1 MSARHLAA
9 WILGLACLAAAC
21 STALKPDLR
30 RLYAMRASYVGQP
43 PLIVIPG
50 IMGSELADRETGAQA
65 WPGGWW
71 KLATSEYR
79 DLALEIDPET
89 LEPRPN
95 RLEPVDITEQALG
108 VDFYGQLLHTLERF
122 GGYVRARPGDPV
134 PADAPPRLYVFAYDW
149 RQDNV
154 ETARRLDALVEQVR
168 RDHGDPGLKVDV
180 VAHSMGGL
188 VVRYYVRY
196 GTTDVL
202 DDNEF
207 PVNLHGARR
216 IRRVVLLGTPNL
228 GSITSLHS
236 FLKGIRVGLRT
247 IPPEVLATMPS
258 IYQLFPH
265 PIIDWLITAGGR
277 PLERDLFSRELWERF
292 HWSIFEPELAARLAA
307 TGHDTDALHAWFG
320 KRLERARRF
329 VWSLSVA
336 LPESP
341 LQFIVLGG
349 DCRLTPARALVEE
362 VDGDSVIRLYP
373 DEITGPVAGVDY
385 EQLMLEPGDGR
396 VTKPSLLARDSLDPS
411 VPRHEWSFFPLA
423 FSFSLCEDHDTLTGN
438 INFQDNLLNV
448 LLTRRRGEN

>member
-1 MSARHLAA
+1 MSALRTAA
-9 WILGLACLAAAC
+9 CLVVLACIAVAC
-21 STALKPDLR
+21 TTASKPDLR
-30 RLYAMRASYVGQP
+30 RLYAMRASYAEQP

-50 IMGSELADRETGAQA
+50 IMGSELVDRESGAEA
-65 WPGGWW
+65 WPGNWW
-71 KLATSEYR
+71 KLATSRYA
-79 DLALEIDPET
+79 DLALDIDPQT
-89 LEPRPN
+89 LEPRPS
-95 RLEPVDITEQALG
+95 RLVPADITEQALG
-108 VDFYGQLLHTLERF
+108 IDFYGQLLHTLIRF
-122 GGYVRARPGDPV
+122 GGYVRSEPGEPA

-154 ETARRLDALVEQVR
+154 ETARRLDALVEQIR
-168 RDHGDPGLKVDV
+168 RDHGDPDLKVDV

-188 VVRYYVRY
+188 VVRYYLRY

-207 PVNLHGARR
+207 PVNLHGANR

-236 FLKGIRVGLRT
+236 FLKGIRVGLRR

-265 PIIDWLITAGGR
+265 PILDWLITAEGR
-277 PLERDLFSRELWERF
+277 PLDRDLFSRELWERF
-292 HWSIFEPELAARLAA
+292 QWSIFEPALAARLAA
-307 TGHDTDALHAWFG
+307 EGHDMDTLRAWFG

-341 LQFIVLGG
+341 IQFIVLGG

-362 VDGDSVIRLYP
+362 VDGESVIRLYP
-373 DEITGPVAGVDY
+373 GEIKRPVAGVDY

-448 LLTRRRGEN
+448 LLTRTRDGQ